1 MISSIWLLLSLLIPF
16 FITLKSNADAQL
28 VFRYHECNQDRGNFS
43 DSSAYKNNRNTVLQ
57 QIYSNKTID
66 YGFFNFSYG
75 NISDKVYAIG
85 LCRGDIEPVDCLGCL
100 TTSAALLTDRCP
112 IQKEAIG
119 YYDSCILRYSDHQI
133 FGVMETKT
141 SYFYNIEPKT
151 VVDDAFR
158 QRLNVLLDELKNKAA
173 DGDSRM
179 KFAEKS
185 VKVIDKSSS
194 NETIYGLVQCT
205 PDLTKQDCTRCLD
218 PVSQGF
224 SSICEDRK
232 GCLYL
237 GPSCSVRYDIIPF
250 FKSLRGVKNAGSP
263 APQPRPQPSETIV
276 NAHALPPTTAK
287 GNRRKLRTVIAIVVV
302 VVAGILLIVAI
313 AIVVRIY
320 FERRKPRPQYT
331 PEFEGQEKN
340 EDEFESEA
348 GNDLKVG
355 DLLQFDF
362 ETVRLATSNFSDANK
377 LGQGGFGTVY
387 KGMLSDGQDIA
398 IKRLANNSK
407 QGETEFKNEVLLTG
421 KLQHRNLVKLLGFC
435 LQRRERLLIYEFV
448 TNKSLDYIIFD
459 PIKRANLSWE
469 RRYKI
474 IRDIGRGLLYLHED
488 SRLQIVHRDLKT
500 SNILLDEEMNPK
512 ITDFGIAKLF
522 DANQTDGM
530 TKTVVGTFGY
540 MAPEYI
546 RHGQFSVKSDVFS
559 YGVIILEIVCG
570 RKVIENRGGENIEDL
585 LSIAWRNWKAGT
597 TSDIVDPLL
606 EQGFNKNE
614 KLRSIH
620 VGLLCVQE
628 DIDVRPTMSSVL
640 QMLSSTTYPLP
651 EPSEPPFLMQPKRA
665 LSIALSGQYTGST
678 KSTDS
683 GSGSQFTQGSTNIS
697 TPLDLETVFEHML
710 RR

>member
-16 FITLKSNADAQL
+16 FITLKSNADTQL

-57 QIYSNKTID
+57 QIYSTKTID
-66 YGFFNFSYG
+66 YGFFNFTYG
-75 NISDKVYAIG
+75 NIPDKIYAIG

-151 VVDDAFR
+151 VVEDAFR

-250 FKSLRGVKNAGSP
+250 FKSLRGVKNAESP
-263 APQPRPQPSETIV
+263 APQPRPRPQPSETIV

-387 KGMLSDGQDIA
+387 K
-398 IKRLANNSK
+398 
-407 QGETEFKNEVLLTG
+407 
-421 KLQHRNLVKLLGFC
+421 
-435 LQRRERLLIYEFV
+435 
-448 TNKSLDYIIFD
+448 
-459 PIKRANLSWE
+459 
-469 RRYKI
+469 RYKLTNVLSYKKLYI
-474 IRDIGRGLLYLHED
+474 FKILAWDIFYHQLNKF
-488 SRLQIVHRDLKT
+488 LQ
-500 SNILLDEEMNPK
+500 
-512 ITDFGIAKLF
+512 
-522 DANQTDGM
+522 
-530 TKTVVGTFGY
+530 
-540 MAPEYI
+540 
-546 RHGQFSVKSDVFS
+546 
-559 YGVIILEIVCG
+559 
-570 RKVIENRGGENIEDL
+570 
-585 LSIAWRNWKAGT
+585 AWRNWKAGT

-628 DIDVRPTMSSVL
+628 DIDVRPSMSSVL
-640 QMLSSTTYPLP
+640 QMLSSSTYPLP

-665 LSIALSGQYTGST
+665 LSIALGGQYTGST

-683 GSGSQFTQGSTNIS
+683 GSGSQFTQGSTMYQAMNLKAWRQWRDQ
-697 TPLDLETVFEHML
+697 TPLELIDKDIKESCNHKEAIKCIQIGLLCVQEKPDDRPSMANVVSYLTSPSAELPVPGEPTKPMHSGILQTAVAGELSSTSTSTVHEMSSSVVPSSTFSDNV
-710 RR
+710 

>member
-1 MISSIWLLLSLLIPF
+1 MISSISLLLSLLIPLF
-16 FITLKSNADAQL
+16 FTLKSKANAQL
-28 VFRYHECNQDRGNFS
+28 VFRYHECNQNYGNFT
-43 DSSAYKNNRNTVLQ
+43 DTSAYKNNRNTVLQ
-57 QIYSNKTID
+57 QILSNKTID

-75 NISDKVYAIG
+75 NKPNKIYAIG

-119 YYDSCILRYSDHQI
+119 YYDSCILRYSDYQF
-133 FGVMETKT
+133 FGTVETKT
-141 SYFYNIEPKT
+141 SNFYSIEPKT
-151 VVDDAFR
+151 VVEDAFK
-158 QRLNVLLDELKNKAA
+158 QKLNILLDELISTAA
-173 DGDSRM
+173 NGDSRK

-185 VKVIDKSSS
+185 VKVIDKPSS

-205 PDLTKQDCTRCLD
+205 PDLTKQDCSTCLD
-218 PVSQGF
+218 SVSQGLSNF
-224 SSICEDRK
+224 CGDMK

-237 GPSCSVRYDIIPF
+237 GPSCSIRYDIIPF
-250 FKSLRGVKNAGSP
+250 FKSIRGVKNKDSP
-263 APQPRPQPSETIV
+263 APQPQPSET
-276 NAHALPPTTAK
+276 NANALPPTTVK
-287 GNRRKLRTVIAIVVV
+287 GNRRKLRTVIAIVVA
-302 VVAGILLIVAI
+302 VVAGILLIAAI
-313 AIVVRIY
+313 AIVVRTY
-320 FERRKPRPQYT
+320 FERRKPRPLYT

-340 EDEFESEA
+340 EDEFEAEA

-362 ETVRLATSNFSDANK
+362 ETVRLATNNFSDANK

-421 KLQHRNLVKLLGFC
+421 KLQHRNLVKLL
-435 LQRRERLLIYEFV
+435 
-448 TNKSLDYIIFD
+448 D

-474 IRDIGRGLLYLHED
+474 IRDIARGLLYLHED
-488 SRLQIVHRDLKT
+488 SRLQIVHRDLKI

-522 DANQTDGM
+522 DANQTDGT
-530 TKTVVGTFGY
+530 TKTVIGTFGY

-570 RKVIENRGGENIEDL
+570 RKVIENRGGDNIEDL

-597 TSDIVDPLL
+597 TSDIVDPILD
-606 EQGFNKNE
+606 QGFNKNE

-628 DIDVRPTMSSVL
+628 DINVRPTMSSVL
-640 QMLSSTTYPLP
+640 QMLSSSTYPLP
-651 EPSEPPFLMQPKRA
+651 VPSEPPFLMQPKRA
-665 LSIALSGQYTGST
+665 LSIALSGQYSGST
-678 KSTDS
+678 KSSDS